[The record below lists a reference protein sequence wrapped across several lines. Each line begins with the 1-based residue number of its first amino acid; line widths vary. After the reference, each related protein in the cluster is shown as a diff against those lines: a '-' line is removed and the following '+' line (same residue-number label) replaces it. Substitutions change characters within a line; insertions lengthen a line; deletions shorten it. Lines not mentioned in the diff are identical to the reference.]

1 MSRIVRVLATLFAA
15 LSLVALSAPQLAD
28 ADHSQTAGG
37 AIGCCKLR

>member
-1 MSRIVRVLATLFAA
+1 MSRFARFLATLVAA
-15 LSLVALSAPQLAD
+15 LSLVALSVPQLAD